1 MEFLLAGVNYADA
14 PLETLERVAIKGDE
28 LASHVKALTQ
38 RVGGEG
44 TAAIIS
50 TCNRTELYAVADN
63 PASALDEMTAYMLT
77 LARRGSETNGDAKA
91 DQNVSPYVGTMTGY
105 DAVHHLCR
113 VVTGLDSLVTGD
125 HQVAGQVTRSFRALA
140 DTGIPVHPR
149 LSRMFHV
156 AFRAGRKAR
165 RESGLGWAQ
174 VSIPTFGVQLL
185 EREIGD
191 LSGQSAL
198 LVGAGETGRLTAMAL
213 MRAGVSEMRIASR
226 STERAEGLAAE
237 IGGVSIDLRDVATA
251 MSDADIVVTCTA
263 ADAPVI
269 TESDV
274 RRATEN
280 RTDQVIHLLDLG
292 LPRDIDPN
300 SASVGGANL
309 YTLDNLLDLQAEHRK
324 TVAEASE
331 KAEAIVAEAAADF
344 IADIEV
350 QPALKALGERAEA
363 VRTQELQRTIGRMPH
378 LSDSDRE
385 KLDAMT
391 RSIVKQLLSEPIQQI
406 RSSNR

>member
-1 MEFLLAGVNYADA
+1 MEFLLIGVNYADA
-14 PLETLERVAIKGDE
+14 PLEALERVAIKGDE
-28 LASHVKALTQ
+28 LASHVKMLTR

-50 TCNRTELYAVADN
+50 TCNRTELYAVADDSI
-63 PASALDEMTAYMLT
+63 SATEEMTAYMLS
-77 LARRGSETNGDAKA
+77 LARRGSASNGSPRAEFD
-91 DQNVSPYVGTMTGY
+91 VSPYLRTKTGY
-105 DAVHHLCR
+105 DAMHHLCR

-140 DTGIPVHPR
+140 DTGIRVHPR

-185 EREIGD
+185 EREIRE
-191 LSGQSAL
+191 LSGRSAL

-213 MRAGVSEMRIASR
+213 MRAGIGEMRIASR
-226 STERAEGLAAE
+226 TTERAEGLASE
-237 IGGVSIDLRDVATA
+237 IGGVSVDLRNVATA
-251 MSDADIVVTCTA
+251 MSDVDIVVTCTA
-263 ADAPVI
+263 AEMPVI
-269 TESDV
+269 TEDDV
-274 RRATEN
+274 RDAIRN
-280 RTDQVIHLLDLG
+280 RTQQLHLLDLG
-292 LPRDIDPN
+292 LPRDIDPK
-300 SASVGGANL
+300 SDSVDGVNL
-309 YTLDNLLDLQAEHRK
+309 YTLDNLLELQSEHRK
-324 TVAEASE
+324 NIAEASE
-331 KAEAIVAEAAADF
+331 KAENIVAEAAADF

-363 VRTQELQRTIGRMPH
+363 VRIQELQRTIGRMPH
-378 LSDSDRE
+378 LTQSDRE

-391 RSIVKQLLSEPIQQI
+391 RSIVKQLISEPIQQI